1 MCRDSLTYMLF
12 LVSVEEHFQVE
23 IPDECLS
30 FEFATSLN
38 GFLAAV
44 FSIIENKIIVKDNP
58 K

>member
-1 MCRDSLTYMLF
+1 MLF